1 MKKILYLLFIFIVA
15 PAFLYFVLDREN
27 IDINEFRLNSGY
39 QEVRLSDGIT
49 SYKDIGDKNNEVIVL
64 VHGATFGS
72 LAYEEYVNVFVE
84 NNYRVITYDQYGR
97 GYSDRVHSNVSIELM
112 EKQLKELINHCEV
125 EDVILYGVSFGA
137 AVVAKYAA
145 NNPENV
151 SFIGYQVP
159 LIDSANIPLLSI
171 AKVPLYGDLL
181 TRVLLVPG
189 VLKRIE
195 EYEGLMSKKLLDH
208 YKGQFEV
215 KGTEKFFKKFF
226 LGNAMGNRLDDHNII
241 GSNSISVYFA
251 YAEDDLEIDSKLV
264 EQYKKQ
270 NEDVRLLSYKILV
283 DNFNSKYKNLNAPQ
297 KKLLREF
304 INNISNTNKI
314 KEYFDSEVVKLTK
327 QLKSYSNKIEDKVTK
342 IKVNESINL
351 MNTKFSDKQVTDE
364 HFLSL
369 MRYYELAKEI
379 KKCLN

>member
-1 MKKILYLLFIFIVA
+1 MKKIIYLLFIFIVA

-49 SYKDIGDKNNEVIVL
+49 SYKDIGDKNNVVIVL

-84 NNYRVITYDQYGR
+84 NNFRVITYDQYGR
-97 GYSDRVHSNVSIELM
+97 GYSDRVINDVSIELM
-112 EKQLKELINHCEV
+112 EKQLEELIKHCEV

-159 LIDSANIPLLSI
+159 LINSANIPLLSI
-171 AKVPLYGDLL
+171 AKIPLYGDLL
-181 TRVLLVPG
+181 ARGFLVPS

-195 EYEGLMSKKLLDH
+195 EYKGLMSKELLDH
-208 YKGQFEV
+208 YIGQFEV

-226 LGNAMGNRLDDHNII
+226 LGNATSNRLDDHNII
-241 GSNSISVYFA
+241 GSNSIPSYFA
-251 YAEDDLEIDSKLV
+251 YAEDDVEIDSQLVKEAIKLYDNPIV
-264 EQYKKQ
+264 KKYSGGHFFSSGIERKVAQ
-270 NEDVRLLSYKILV
+270 
-283 DNFNSKYKNLNAPQ
+283 
-297 KKLLREF
+297 EF
-304 INNISNTNKI
+304 I
-314 KEYFDSEVVKLTK
+314 DS
-327 QLKSYSNKIEDKVTK
+327 
-342 IKVNESINL
+342 
-351 MNTKFSDKQVTDE
+351 
-364 HFLSL
+364 
-369 MRYYELAKEI
+369 I
-379 KKCLN
+379 KK